1 MPKAFKSI
9 TTDRL
14 IIRPLILSD
23 AMAYHEAE
31 ISSYF
36 DMAHY
41 WSWVSQHK
49 PLSEIEIFIKEAERY
64 HQQENPSAMYF
75 AVISRET
82 GVFQGCVWYAGIN
95 WFVPKFEIAYW
106 QDSRKGGLG
115 YMSEAVN
122 ALSQLTFTLYDAKR
136 IEIKI
141 FVNNPKSRRLAERLG
156 FRQEVVLEN
165 YFIDFLTQDIVN
177 GVTYVCC
184 DVKQLPKLNSS
195 IRA

>member
-1 MPKAFKSI
+1 MPKLPASVI
-9 TTDRL
+9 VGN
-14 IIRPLILSD
+14 
-23 AMAYHEAE
+23 
-31 ISSYF
+31 F
-36 DMAHY
+36 DTE
-41 WSWVSQHK
+41 ST
-49 PLSEIEIFIKEAERY
+49 R
-64 HQQENPSAMYF
+64 
-75 AVISRET
+75 T
-82 GVFQGCVWYAGIN
+82 
-95 WFVPKFEIAYW
+95 
-106 QDSRKGGLG
+106 
-115 YMSEAVN
+115 
-122 ALSQLTFTLYDAKR
+122 AKAPN